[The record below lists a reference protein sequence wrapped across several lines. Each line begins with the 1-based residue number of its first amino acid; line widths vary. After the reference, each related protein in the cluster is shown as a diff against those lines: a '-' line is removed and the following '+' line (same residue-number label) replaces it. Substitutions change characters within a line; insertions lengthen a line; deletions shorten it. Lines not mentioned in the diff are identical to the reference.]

1 MLLRSKFFT
10 KSFKIFLIQSPSK
23 IVLPTT
29 PYAQS
34 LPNIYKRQFS
44 FNFNFNQ
51 EEDENQAEKDQERQE
66 LLVYLE
72 SKLESSPSLESFNQS
87 LQILTTLYTKQYISR
102 DQVRERYRKCME
114 YFESIPKEEPI
125 FEQESLTAAS
135 EHLTNLSQAMVEALE
150 ADIVVD
156 SLKTWAKFDP
166 KFSKPYWHFVEFL
179 LTRTKFINLFEGR
192 HVVTLLNSYYQIKE
206 RYEIDKFAYI
216 FDKCDEYICG
226 RGDEIKFNH
235 SELAR
240 VLFLYG
246 KCNLGSDELFSRL
259 LGKFKEEEERINV
272 KDLVACGWSFVSYN
286 VTKKDKQFRIYHP
299 NIYQKVV
306 DNIKELNSYQIKQF
320 LWAYHK
326 ETEIFGNK

>member
-1 MLLRSKFFT
+1 MLRYKILT
-10 KSFKIFLIQSPSK
+10 KSFKILFTQSSK
-23 IVLPTT
+23 IKLPTLSYT
-29 PYAQS
+29 HH
-34 LPNIYKRQFS
+34 LPNVFKRQFS

-72 SKLESSPSLESFNQS
+72 SKLESSPSLENFNQS
-87 LQILTTLYTKQYISR
+87 LQILATLYTKQYISR

-114 YFESIPKEEPI
+114 YFESIPKGEPG
-125 FEQESLTAAS
+125 FEQESLTVAS

-192 HVVTLLNSYYQIKE
+192 HVVTLLNSYFQIKE

-216 FDKCDEYICG
+216 FDKCDEHICG
-226 RGDEIKFNH
+226 KDDIKFNH
-235 SELAR
+235 AELAR
-240 VLFLYG
+240 VLYLYG

-259 LGKFKEEEERINV
+259 LNKFKEEEERINV
-272 KDLVACGWSFVSYN
+272 KDLVTCGWSFVSYN
-286 VTKKDKQFRIYHP
+286 VVKKDKQFRIYHP
-299 NIYQKVV
+299 NVYQKVV

-326 ETEIFGNK
+326 EMEIFGNK